1 VNKIITGEIKIM
13 KGLLQGLRWAN
24 IVVGGALIIVG
35 IGASLWAGRWI
46 PFLLALAVIIVGPLE
61 DLLIKYLRLPGV
73 DPESTKTLVDQT
85 TSLLFLLL
93 LFAALFISL

>member
-1 VNKIITGEIKIM
+1 MKTM
-13 KGLLQGLRWAN
+13 KGLLQGLHWAN
-24 IVVGGALIIVG
+24 LLVGGALIIVG
-35 IGASLWAGRWI
+35 IGASLWIGGWI

-61 DLLIKYLRLPGV
+61 DLLMKHLRLPGV

-93 LFAALFISL
+93 LFAVLFISL